1 MEFVTKLDNKVLG
14 LKNLAQ
20 YAGKTSKEVLEPYN
34 YIIDDTTINKQQ
46 LFRNLLLNKTNTQE
60 YDYINKVC
68 NLPHRDNRTPTE
80 YATELVITWLME
92 DITSLILTDNQIR
105 NRINGADKERNFL
118 PPHQIDEQTD
128 LQIKQNGET
137 RNLETIYDHTG
148 HWDRTQ
154 QIDLRLNKHNNLKKQ
169 DALLLGIN
177 PRALTA
183 VLIDYRNPIESHQRE
198 NQTYGKVVN
207 TITITRQIKPLQ
219 EIIQQLK

>member
-1 MEFVTKLDNKVLG
+1 
-14 LKNLAQ
+14 
-20 YAGKTSKEVLEPYN
+20 
-34 YIIDDTTINKQQ
+34 
-46 LFRNLLLNKTNTQE
+46 
-60 YDYINKVC
+60 
-68 NLPHRDNRTPTE
+68 
-80 YATELVITWLME
+80 ME

-105 NRINGADKERNFL
+105 NRINGADKGRNFL

-198 NQTYGKVVN
+198 NPTYGKVVN

>member
-34 YIIDDTTINKQQ
+34 YIIGDTTINKQQ

-105 NRINGADKERNFL
+105 NRINGADKGRNFL

-198 NQTYGKVVN
+198 NPTYGKVVN

>member
-198 NQTYGKVVN
+198 NPTYGKVVN

>member
-34 YIIDDTTINKQQ
+34 YIIGDTTINKQQ

>member
-1 MEFVTKLDNKVLG
+1 MEHLTKLDNKILG

-20 YAGKTSKEVLEPYN
+20 YANKTSKQVLEPYN
-34 YIIDDTTINKQQ
+34 HIINNTTINKQQ
-46 LFRNLLLNKTNTQE
+46 LFRNLLLNKTTAEEN
-60 YDYINKVC
+60 DYINEAC
-68 NLPHRDNRTPTE
+68 NLPHKDNRTPTE
-80 YATELVITWLME
+80 YATELVITWLLE
-92 DITSLILTDNQIR
+92 DITSQILTDNQIR

-183 VLIDYRNPIESHQRE
+183 VLIDYRNPIDSHQHE
-198 NQTYGKVVN
+198 HPIYGKVVN

>member
-34 YIIDDTTINKQQ
+34 YIIGDTTINKQQ

-207 TITITRQIKPLQ
+207 TITITRQIKPLR